1 MEKISEMKEEDTHS
15 CGGVGLDSTE
25 SSAAIKKEFFFED
38 FDLKPDI
45 YLMEEKIVKTELP
58 QSCVSDLN
66 QVVTMW
72 TTYKLFRF
80 QFKGYFC

>member
-15 CGGVGLDSTE
+15 CGGVGLDSTQ
-25 SSAAIKKEFFFED
+25 SSADIKKEFFFED

-45 YLMEEKIVKTELP
+45 DLTEVNAVKTELQP
-58 QSCVSDLN
+58 SCVSDLN
-66 QVVTMW
+66 QVVIIW
-72 TTYKLFRF
+72 TTYKLFLL